1 MRNFMPTSELLFNP
15 ASPCKSSDHGSSLTH
30 PLFKIVQAPY

>member
-1 MRNFMPTSELLFNP
+1 MRNFMPTSELFFNP
-15 ASPCKSSDHGSSLTH
+15 ASPCESSVPCYPLTH